1 MCFIRRLQPT
11 KTMDPKIPPHD
22 LDAEES
28 VLSAVLIDD
37 EAIIRV
43 SDYLNPDSFYERKHK
58 LIYEAM
64 VQLYEQREAIDVVT
78 VTNQLKKNKALTK
91 VGGASTVAKLS
102 NTVSTAANVESY
114 AKLVKEYYVKRQLIN
129 LSGQMSEL
137 AFDSSKSAQ
146 DVLDV
151 AESKVFKVAQTHSDQ
166 DFIPLKDTLVE
177 SFERLDEL
185 QKNQGELRGVP
196 TGFLD
201 LDNLLAGMQRS
212 NLLILA
218 ARPGMGKTALSLNV
232 VQNVTVKHKKR
243 VGFFSLEMSKEELVD
258 RLLVAQADIDAWKL
272 KTGRLDQQDFLKISD
287 AMGVLAEAPMF
298 IDDTPGLSIYDMRT
312 KARRLMSEHEIDLI
326 VVDYLQLAHGRT
338 KDNRVQEVAEISQ
351 GLKNIARELRIPV
364 LALSQLSRA
373 IESRGEKR
381 PQLSDL
387 RESGAIE
394 QDADVVMFLYRKDE
408 DLREQVTLRVAK
420 HRNGPLGEIELF
432 FRGDRIKFYGM
443 ESRSS

>member
-1 MCFIRRLQPT
+1 MN
-11 KTMDPKIPPHD
+11 PKIPPHD
-22 LDAEES
+22 QEAELS

-37 EAIIRV
+37 EAIIKV
-43 SDYLNPDSFYERKHK
+43 SDYLRPESFYERKHQ
-58 LIYEAM
+58 LIYESM

-78 VTNQLKKNKALTK
+78 VTNQLKKNRALTK
-91 VGGASTVAKLS
+91 VGGASAIAKLS
-102 NTVSTAANVESY
+102 NRVSTAANAQSY

-129 LSGQMSEL
+129 ISGEMSEA
-137 AFDSSKSAQ
+137 AFDSGKSAE
-146 DVLDV
+146 DVLDE
-151 AESKVFKVAQTHSDQ
+151 AEARVFKVSQAHSDQ
-166 DFIPLKDTLVE
+166 DFIPIKDTLVE

-185 QKNQGELRGVP
+185 QKNKGDLRGVP
-196 TGFLD
+196 TGYAD

-218 ARPGMGKTALSLNV
+218 ARPGMGKTALSLNI
-232 VQNVTVKHKKR
+232 VQNMTVKYNKK

-258 RLLVAQADIDAWKL
+258 RLLVSQADIDAWKL

-287 AMGVLAEAPMF
+287 AMGVLAEAPLF
-298 IDDTPGLSIYDMRT
+298 IDDTPGLSIYEMRT
-312 KARRLMSEHEIDLI
+312 KSRRLMSEHDIDLL

-338 KDNRVQEVAEISQ
+338 KDNRVQEVSEISQ

-364 LALSQLSRA
+364 LSLSQLSRA

-408 DLREQVTLRVAK
+408 DIREQVSLRVSK

-443 ESRSS
+443 EDRSS